1 MASVIDIERHRAF
14 RAAWNSLTPQQRR
27 VVTLRCEGSTNAEIG
42 AQICIEGQTV
52 KNTITGALRK
62 LHPVARGAKAGNR
75 GAMET
80 VCWRIGYESAIR
92 DIQRTIAARKA
103 G

>member
-14 RAAWNSLTPQQRR
+14 RAAWRSLSSQQQR
-27 VVTLRCEGSTNAEIG
+27 VVTLRCEGLTNPEVG
-42 AQICIEGQTV
+42 AQMFIEEPTV
-52 KNTITGALRK
+52 KSTITGALRK
-62 LHPVARGAKAGNR
+62 LHPVARGTKKGNR

-80 VCWRIGYESAIR
+80 ICWRIGYESAVR
-92 DIQRTIAARKA
+92 DIARTIAARKT

>member
-14 RAAWNSLTPQQRR
+14 RAAWDSLTPQQRR
-27 VVTLRCEGSTNAEIG
+27 VVALRCDGLSNPEIG
-42 AQICIEGQTV
+42 AQMFMAPQTV

-62 LHPVARGAKAGNR
+62 LHPVARGTKPGNR

-80 VCWRIGYESAIR
+80 ICWRIGYESAVR
-92 DIQRTIAARKA
+92 DIARTIAARKA